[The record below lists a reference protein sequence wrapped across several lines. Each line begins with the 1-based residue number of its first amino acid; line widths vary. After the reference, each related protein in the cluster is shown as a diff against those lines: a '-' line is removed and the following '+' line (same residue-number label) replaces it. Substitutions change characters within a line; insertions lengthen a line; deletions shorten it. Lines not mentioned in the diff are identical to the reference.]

1 MRACDSKKLP
11 AIPVSSGE
19 SIVNGWRRRL
29 CPTLLGDEA
38 AACATC
44 EFQRVSHNVCKRFRL
59 RARQGN
65 VDQRRD
71 NSHQRPM
78 QNETGFDPP
87 THPERCQEAR
97 DEGTGR
103 SSVLQEIAAETYP
116 KRNNCE
122 NESYFREQP
131 AEQNSSPVDCCVTHF
146 PALCRT

>member
-59 RARQGN
+59 RAR
-65 VDQRRD
+65 
-71 NSHQRPM
+71 
-78 QNETGFDPP
+78 
-87 THPERCQEAR
+87 